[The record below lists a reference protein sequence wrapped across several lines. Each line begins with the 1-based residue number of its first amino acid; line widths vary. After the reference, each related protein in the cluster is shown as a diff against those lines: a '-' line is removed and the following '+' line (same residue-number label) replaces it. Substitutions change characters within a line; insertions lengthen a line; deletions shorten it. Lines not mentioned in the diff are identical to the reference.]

1 MKNGSTMQPLAHAES
16 AVTMLYNALHA
27 SVGFAAA
34 RRGDRHKLF
43 ELHADATFVPP
54 RCIHGA
60 LMSRQAGLA
69 GAGAGAGCSAS
80 MRDSQ
85 GSPAATLRYLVTL
98 IKCKRPCDNFGQ
110 ELTCATSAL
119 NAIGI
124 TDVITRFEKLFVDQR
139 RPLAA
144 ATASGLL
151 QPLVDHRPQCCST
164 GRWLAATCVSNLK
177 LGTVGVAIFAGGQC
191 ALGRRGKQHL

>member
-1 MKNGSTMQPLAHAES
+1 MKNGSTLQPLAHAES

-43 ELHADATFVPP
+43 EL
-54 RCIHGA
+54 HGA